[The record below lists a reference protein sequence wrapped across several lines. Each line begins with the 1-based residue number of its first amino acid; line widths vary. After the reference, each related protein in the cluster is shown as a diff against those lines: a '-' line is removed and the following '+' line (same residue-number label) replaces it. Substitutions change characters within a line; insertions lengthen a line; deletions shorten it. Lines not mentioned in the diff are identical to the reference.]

1 MGKSKTDIAYEIVK
15 SSKDSV
21 YFHTLWEE
29 VCKIAKLSSEEANEK
44 ISYFFTDLSLD
55 GRFITLGDN
64 VWDLRERHAFDK
76 VHIDMN
82 DIYSSDEV
90 IEGEDGVIE
99 KEDLEEELFV
109 DEEDIKEV
117 VKEEEE

>member
-15 SSKDSV
+15 SNKDSV
-21 YFHTLWEE
+21 HFHALWEE
-29 VCKIAKLSSEEANEK
+29 VSKIAKLSSDETDDN

-64 VWDLRERHAFDK
+64 VWDLRERHSFDK

-99 KEDLEEELFV
+99 KEDLEEALFKD
-109 DEEDIKEV
+109 DED
-117 VKEEEE
+117 VKEEIKEEE